1 MLLCSL
7 VLITQLYADDEH
19 NKESER
25 IYKNLDYLQL
35 NKQQEDEIKKI
46 LIASKKEF
54 KHFYKEKQEAYKKLQ
69 QIMQKEYFDKNKY
82 EDIAED
88 IAEEAIELE
97 IDIFRKIH
105 SILTPAQRERFSKYL
120 MEWKIE

>member
-1 MLLCSL
+1 
-7 VLITQLYADDEH
+7 
-19 NKESER
+19 
-25 IYKNLDYLQL
+25 
-35 NKQQEDEIKKI
+35 
-46 LIASKKEF
+46 
-54 KHFYKEKQEAYKKLQ
+54 
-69 QIMQKEYFDKNKY
+69 MQKEYFDKNKY